1 MSTVVLGLHI
11 EQLRM
16 VPGNGI
22 HGTYAERRQAVN
34 EGMAEASSLVG
45 GNDRW

>member
-1 MSTVVLGLHI
+1 LGLHI

-22 HGTYAERRQAVN
+22 QGTYAEMRLAVTRGWRILSN
-34 EGMAEASSLVG
+34 LGI
-45 GNDRW
+45 